1 MTRNKLRA
9 LARAYRRLPWLIG
22 DALNEMEDE
31 RGEDA
36 NAYFSIDTGLSE
48 AQLYD
53 FARVARL
60 WPAKDRVFPLVWAY
74 YRDSGSDRGV
84 ASRVLASTVKMGW
97 SREQMRACLRKI
109 REMEDGE
116 WS

>member
-1 MTRNKLRA
+1 MTRHKLRA
-9 LARAYRRLPWLIG
+9 LARAYRRLPWMMG
-22 DALNEMEDE
+22 DALNDMEDE
-31 RGEDA
+31 RGEEA
-36 NAYFSIDTGLSE
+36 NAYLQQDTGLSE

-53 FARVARL
+53 FARVARH
-60 WPAKDRVFPLVWAY
+60 WPPEDRVFHLPWSF
-74 YRDSGSDRGV
+74 YRDAGTEIGV
-84 ASRVLASTVKMGW
+84 ARRVLASTVKMGW